1 MEKKNQRKLNI
12 KKRIFIPIIFV
23 VFFQLM
29 TFFAILFFGGEFK
42 HMQRYAYDTLAEK
55 TINRRNYVEDEMNH
69 KWSSIHDS
77 AVLIN
82 KKIQSVIRDN
92 NAEIKDIKNDKQ
104 LNSYIM
110 QEITD
115 DIIYMMRMNAVN
127 DAFVILETGDL
138 YQTSDD
144 CPVKSAVYLR
154 DIDTFT
160 VADSKNSDILMKA
173 GCSSIAGKKGLTL
186 DSEWTSNLEMPVSDT
201 ESFDFYYRTIDT
213 AAGNL
218 SANLEN
224 LGHWTN
230 FSRISKSMTGSMKYT
245 LPLIADGTVYGVVGV
260 GVTENNVLRFMPSNN
275 LLNEIACYV
284 LAVDENG
291 DGIYDI
297 AMHSGSSAYSKLV
310 GNDTA
315 IVSDGTVMG
324 EISSFSQSSSYETI
338 GSIQKLNLYNEK
350 SPYYNENWAVIS
362 VADNVQVLKIYYA
375 FLDTLII
382 ASLISVAAG
391 ICFAVFASRQISNPI
406 TEIINTLNHKTNSL
420 IKFSD
425 TGITEIDRLTDAI
438 EELQVNVEESAS
450 RVSDI
455 IKLSGIDIGAFMYN
469 RSSDDVFVSESIV
482 EFFGFDDLP
491 QGDVIMKMDEF
502 SSRLKKLDTE
512 NTLFNYNSTS
522 SLSANLTE
530 NFTSIVENNITKM
543 LKVVGENGQIKWF
556 RFNVVEDNKKIL
568 GVIQDVTKQT
578 LETKKMEY
586 ERDYDI
592 MTGLLNR
599 RAYCQEVAKRFQR
612 KTRLKIAAF
621 IIFDIDNLKYVN
633 DTYGHDFGDDY
644 IKTAANILKK
654 FKNYGGIVSRFSGDE
669 FNVFLSGFNSK
680 DEIRSIISSVR
691 EELSNSYC
699 LLVDGSHFRLRVS
712 GGVSWYPENSES
724 YEQLMKYAD
733 FAMYKIKNSIK
744 GSIAEFDID
753 VYSKDSILITGVEE
767 MNRIIDECRVRY
779 AFHSIINA
787 RTGKI
792 YGYEALMRPQSDILR
807 SPLEF
812 IRIAKTGAKLYDVEK
827 MTWTQALKSFK
838 IQKNKGNIEESAK
851 VFINSISNCIM
862 SDEDIEKLESDYSD
876 MLDKIV
882 LEILEGEESNN
893 NYAEKKKRLVR
904 KWNAEIALDDFGTGY
919 NSEYALITS
928 KPNIIKLDRSI
939 ISGCDADESRQ
950 NIIQNIVGF
959 ARSRNVKVLAE
970 GVETYQEMKMS
981 IACGVDLLQGYYIN
995 RPVFEPEPPPEKTV
1009 REIIDINKEIY
1020 NKIMM

>member
-69 KWSSIHDS
+69 NWSSIHDS

-275 LLNEIACYV
+275 LLSEIACYV
-284 LAVDENG
+284 LAVDESG

-375 FLDTLII
+375 FLDTLVI
-382 ASLISVAAG
+382 AALISAVAG

-491 QGDVIMKMDEF
+491 QGDVVMKMDEF
-502 SSRLKKLDTE
+502 SRRLKKLDTE

-522 SLSANLTE
+522 SLSDNLT
-530 NFTSIVENNITKM
+530 NNLTSIVGNNITKM
-543 LKVVGENGQIKWF
+543 LKVVGENGQTKWF

-654 FKNYGGIVSRFSGDE
+654 FKNYGGIVSRLSGDE
-669 FNVFLSGFNSK
+669 FNIFLSGFNSK

-699 LLVDGSHFRLRVS
+699 LLVDGSHFKLRVS

-779 AFHSIINA
+779 AFHSICKN
-787 RTGKI
+787 RKN
-792 YGYEALMRPQSDILR
+792 
-807 SPLEF
+807 
-812 IRIAKTGAKLYDVEK
+812 IRL
-827 MTWTQALKSFK
+827 
-838 IQKNKGNIEESAK
+838 
-851 VFINSISNCIM
+851 
-862 SDEDIEKLESDYSD
+862 
-876 MLDKIV
+876 
-882 LEILEGEESNN
+882 
-893 NYAEKKKRLVR
+893 
-904 KWNAEIALDDFGTGY
+904 
-919 NSEYALITS
+919 
-928 KPNIIKLDRSI
+928 
-939 ISGCDADESRQ
+939 
-950 NIIQNIVGF
+950 
-959 ARSRNVKVLAE
+959 
-970 GVETYQEMKMS
+970 
-981 IACGVDLLQGYYIN
+981 
-995 RPVFEPEPPPEKTV
+995 
-1009 REIIDINKEIY
+1009 
-1020 NKIMM
+1020 

>member
-69 KWSSIHDS
+69 NWSSIHDS

-275 LLNEIACYV
+275 LLSEIACYV
-284 LAVDENG
+284 LAVDESG

-375 FLDTLII
+375 FLDTLVI
-382 ASLISVAAG
+382 AALISAAAG

-491 QGDVIMKMDEF
+491 QGDVVMKMDEF
-502 SSRLKKLDTE
+502 SRRLKKLDTE

-530 NFTSIVENNITKM
+530 NFTSIVGNNITKM
-543 LKVVGENGQIKWF
+543 LKVVGENGQTKWF

-612 KTRLKIAAF
+612 KTRLKI
-621 IIFDIDNLKYVN
+621 
-633 DTYGHDFGDDY
+633 T
-644 IKTAANILKK
+644 
-654 FKNYGGIVSRFSGDE
+654 R
-669 FNVFLSGFNSK
+669 
-680 DEIRSIISSVR
+680 IR
-691 EELSNSYC
+691 
-699 LLVDGSHFRLRVS
+699 
-712 GGVSWYPENSES
+712 
-724 YEQLMKYAD
+724 
-733 FAMYKIKNSIK
+733 
-744 GSIAEFDID
+744 
-753 VYSKDSILITGVEE
+753 
-767 MNRIIDECRVRY
+767 
-779 AFHSIINA
+779 
-787 RTGKI
+787 
-792 YGYEALMRPQSDILR
+792 
-807 SPLEF
+807 
-812 IRIAKTGAKLYDVEK
+812 
-827 MTWTQALKSFK
+827 
-838 IQKNKGNIEESAK
+838 
-851 VFINSISNCIM
+851 
-862 SDEDIEKLESDYSD
+862 
-876 MLDKIV
+876 
-882 LEILEGEESNN
+882 
-893 NYAEKKKRLVR
+893 
-904 KWNAEIALDDFGTGY
+904 
-919 NSEYALITS
+919 
-928 KPNIIKLDRSI
+928 
-939 ISGCDADESRQ
+939 
-950 NIIQNIVGF
+950 
-959 ARSRNVKVLAE
+959 
-970 GVETYQEMKMS
+970 
-981 IACGVDLLQGYYIN
+981 
-995 RPVFEPEPPPEKTV
+995 
-1009 REIIDINKEIY
+1009 
-1020 NKIMM
+1020 